1 MKPMLL
7 RRSSVF
13 PAEADTIW
21 QHLQQLSTLQH
32 VAKPYAA
39 FVPVDSAQPLQW
51 AQGASF
57 SFHFKVF
64 GFLPLGIHTIHVQEM
79 NAVTRTIF
87 THESNAHVPVW
98 NHRILLRPLNE
109 TNTSYT
115 DEVEIFAGWKTPL
128 VFLWAQLFYGHRQRK
143 WRAWLSQ

>member
-1 MKPMLL
+1 MKHMIL
-7 RRSSVF
+7 RRGSTF
-13 PAEADTIW
+13 PADADTIW

-39 FVPVDSAQPLQW
+39 FVPVDPAQPLQW

-79 NAVTRTIF
+79 DASACTIY
-87 THESNAHVPVW
+87 THERNAHVPVW
-98 NHRILLRPLNE
+98 NHRICLHPIDE
-109 TNTSYT
+109 AHTAYT
-115 DEVEIFAGWKTPL
+115 DEVEIGAGWRTPF
-128 VFLWAQLFYGHRQRK
+128 VYLWAWFFYGHRQRK
-143 WRAWLSQ
+143 WRTWLSR